1 MLQST
6 SPCRVVK
13 RLRMRNDRPAIGT
26 RLALLC
32 LLVTGPLLFM
42 PGIASAWG
50 ESAHL
55 RIAKLALEK
64 LPPHYRSQI
73 EPHKDD
79 LFRGAID
86 FEGETADT
94 ESGSQLGKDIQ
105 SLMLIPY
112 DGAGPSR
119 YFVFRLGRLSRAVAD
134 RALPFSHFDDSP
146 DSQLRNEF
154 EEDIED
160 DLGSFPVGDVSPLC
174 LTYPSSYMERVWK
187 EAQRS
192 EHLVRKTYLDGGG
205 YPTCRDDVVLP
216 SFRRAVEAVVNVW
229 TTILSSKPASMAMS
243 TPRWRDYLIEQIKY
257 SSENEYLD
265 DLYSALQF
273 LKRMNKR
280 IPFTPNVVGKDFFSL
295 PCSAESIRI
304 YQLAESINPRSSV
317 LSERRRACEK
327 YVSQNPESEPSVTQ
341 RKFPQHMYGK
351 EGKPPSIYVYEHHSG
366 LKLFTSKVKEV
377 GDDYVLI
384 NYEPIKEIKRRKV
397 VRTIKV
403 EQPSGGIRKEKVVE
417 FDLEQIIDLYA
428 KEYNVPP
435 ALVKAIIKVES
446 DFNPHVVS
454 SAGARGLM
462 QLMPMTALEMQV
474 KDSFDP
480 IQNVGGGVQY
490 FARMRELFD
499 GDVRLALAAYN
510 AGPGN
515 VLRYGGIPPF
525 KETQNYVPKVLRY
538 YERYEKNPPP
548 ARPLR
553 VAMNKKPRP
562 DYLPGVKTAKEVEV
576 VEEIEEVVFSMP
588 KPKPPPPGQYVVI
601 HFTNGETMRGKAYEK
616 TPKGVRLELERGW
629 VLIREDLI
637 TKIT

>member
-1 MLQST
+1 MGNV
-6 SPCRVVK
+6 RHGI
-13 RLRMRNDRPAIGT
+13 RT
-26 RLALLC
+26 RLILLC
-32 LLVTGPLLFM
+32 LLITGSLLFM
-42 PGIASAWG
+42 PSVAGAWG

-55 RIAKLALEK
+55 RIAKLALEE
-64 LPPHYRSQI
+64 LPPSYRSQI
-73 EPHKDD
+73 ELHKDD
-79 LFRGAID
+79 LFRGAIVD
-86 FEGETADT
+86 TAEGGS
-94 ESGSQLGKDIQ
+94 SGGDLELGKDIQ

-134 RALPFSHFDDSP
+134 RALPFSHSTDSP
-146 DSQLRNEF
+146 YSQLQNEF

-160 DLGSFPVGDVSPLC
+160 DLGTFPVCDVSPIC
-174 LTYPSSYMERVWK
+174 LTYPSSYMERVWQ
-187 EAQRS
+187 ETQRS
-192 EHLVRKTYLDGGG
+192 EHLVRKTYLDGSG
-205 YPTCRDDVVLP
+205 YPTCRDEVVLP
-216 SFRRAVEAVVNVW
+216 SFRRAVEAVANVW
-229 TTILSSKPASMAMS
+229 MTVLSSKPASMAMS
-243 TPRWRDYLIEQIKY
+243 TPRWRNYLIEQIRY

-273 LKRMNKR
+273 LKRKNKR
-280 IPFTPNVVGKDFFSL
+280 IPFTPNVVGREFFTL
-295 PCSAESIRI
+295 PCNKEVSRI
-304 YQLAESINPRSSV
+304 YELAESINPRSSV

-327 YVSQNPESEPSVTQ
+327 YVSRNPEPEPSVPE
-341 RKFPQHMYGK
+341 RKIPSHMYGK
-351 EGKPPSIYVYEHHSG
+351 EGKPPSIYVYVHSSG
-366 LKLFTSKVKEV
+366 LKIFTSKVKEV

-384 NYEPIKEIKRRKV
+384 NYEPIKKIVRKKV

-403 EQPSGGIRKEKVVE
+403 KQPSGGTRKEKLVE
-417 FDLEQIIDLYA
+417 FDLEKIINSYA
-428 KEYNVPP
+428 KEYDVPP

-446 DFNPHVVS
+446 DFDPHVVS

-515 VLRYGGIPPF
+515 VLRYGGMPPF
-525 KETQNYVPKVLRY
+525 KETQKYVPKVLRY

-548 ARPLR
+548 VRRLQ
-553 VAMNKKPRP
+553 VALNKKPRP
-562 DYLPGVKTAKEVEV
+562 DYLPEVNRTKEVEV
-576 VEEIEEVVFSMP
+576 VEEVEEVVLSMP
-588 KPKPPPPGQYVVI
+588 KPKPPPPGEYVVV